1 MFLTIFTFMIT
12 MLNLPVYQFKT
23 KVEGQRTY
31 IFDTIRK
38 KYLVLTPEEWVRQ
51 NFLQYLI
58 HEKQFPASLIAIEAG
73 LKYNQLQK
81 RLDVLVYDKQGA
93 PHLIVECKA
102 PEIKITQEVF
112 DQVARYNFVFKA
124 KYLVVTN
131 GLQHFCCEMDYNENS
146 FRYIEQIP
154 VFGE

>member
-1 MFLTIFTFMIT
+1 MILTTFTSIMT
-12 MLNLPVYQFKT
+12 VLNLPVYQFKT
-23 KVEGQRTY
+23 KQEGERTY

-38 KYLVLTPEEWVRQ
+38 KYIVLTPEEWVRQ

-58 HEKQFPASLIAIEAG
+58 NDRQFPASLIAIEAG
-73 LKYNQLQK
+73 LKYNQLKK
-81 RLDVLVYDKQGA
+81 RLDVLVYDTKGE

-102 PEIKITQEVF
+102 PEVKITQDVF

-131 GLQHFCCEMDYNENS
+131 GLQHFCCEMNYSDNS

-154 VFGE
+154 VFE

>member
-1 MFLTIFTFMIT
+1 MMTL
-12 MLNLPVYQFKT
+12 LNLPVYQFKT
-23 KVEGQRTY
+23 KQEGERTY
-31 IFDTIRK
+31 IFDAIRK

-51 NFLQYLI
+51 NFIQYLI
-58 HEKQFPASLIAIEAG
+58 NEKQFPASLIAIEAG

-81 RLDVLVYDKQGA
+81 RLDVLVYNRQGA
-93 PHLIVECKA
+93 PHLIIECKA
-102 PEIKITQEVF
+102 PEVKITQDVF

-131 GLQHFCCEMDYNENS
+131 GLQHFCCEMNYDENS

-154 VFGE
+154 VFE

>member
-1 MFLTIFTFMIT
+1 MIT

>member
-1 MFLTIFTFMIT
+1 MFLTIFTFMMT
-12 MLNLPVYQFKT
+12 LLNLPVYQFKT
-23 KVEGQRTY
+23 KQEGERTY

-51 NFLQYLI
+51 NFIQYLI
-58 HEKQFPASLIAIEAG
+58 NEKQFPKSLIVIETG

-93 PHLIVECKA
+93 PHLIIECKA
-102 PEIKITQEVF
+102 PEVKITQDVF
-112 DQVARYNFVFKA
+112 DQVARYNFIFKA

-131 GLQHFCCEMDYNENS
+131 GLQHFCCEMNYTDNS
-146 FRYIEQIP
+146 FQYIEQIP
-154 VFGE
+154 VFE